1 MAGLLDLGKGGTC
14 LLLVVFLSCIYGMRA
29 FLTVSGIMAKR

>member
-1 MAGLLDLGKGGTC
+1 MAELLDLGKGGTC

-29 FLTVSGIMAKR
+29 FLTVSRIMAKR